1 MTQFRSYFARFR
13 DKTSRPSPVHSQWS
27 WNEQTLFTG
36 DLDDFWPHS
45 DILSLV
51 ARYPA
56 HGVQRCAP
64 LLRLKWWIHFR
75 CVGPSG
81 SFRPYAIG
89 TSDGRSAIATN
100 WNSDRVDPFGVT
112 AHWNH
117 SSYLDSRHRILIQ
130 PTQPS
135 DQFTSPSWTASCL
148 GKRACKHVS
157 SK

>member
-1 MTQFRSYFARFR
+1 MTQLQSCSARFR
-13 DKTSRPSPVHSQWS
+13 DKTSRPSAVHSQWT

-36 DLDDFWPHS
+36 DLDDFWSDS

-56 HGVQRCAP
+56 RGVRRCAP
-64 LLRLKWWIHFR
+64 LLRLKWWIQFR
-75 CVGPSG
+75 CVGPG
-81 SFRPYAIG
+81 GGFRTYAIG

-100 WNSDRVDPFGVT
+100 CSSDGVDPFGVI
-112 AHWNH
+112 ALWNH
-117 SSYLDSRHRILIQ
+117 NSYLGSRLRIRIQ

-135 DQFTSPSWTASCL
+135 DEFTSSSWTASSV
-148 GKRACKHVS
+148 GKKARKHVS